1 MENVIEIWFEEVSLL
16 FPRCSFVFASL
27 CFFLLLFI
35 LFQLCLALVYMPN
48 AIYPALDSTHS

>member
-1 MENVIEIWFEEVSLL
+1 MENVIEIWFEEVSLPFPTL
-16 FPRCSFVFASL
+16 FLRVCLA
-27 CFFLLLFI
+27 LLFLFI